1 MQRILQLFSRA
12 LRLSLVAG
20 LLCCIAATAQAQGG
34 GEPINLNATLTY
46 EFQPKFLKR
55 LGFKRLAVGVGVSDI
70 VRFSTVKYERGTSYP
85 YCRTINLTFR
95 PTF

>member
-1 MQRILQLFSRA
+1 MVFQPVQH
-12 LRLSLVAG
+12 AG
-20 LLCCIAATAQAQGG
+20 LQRVQAG
-34 GEPINLNATLTY
+34 AV
-46 EFQPKFLKR
+46 
-55 LGFKRLAVGVGVSDI
+55 LAVGVGVSDI

>member
-1 MQRILQLFSRA
+1 MVFQPVQH
-12 LRLSLVAG
+12 AG
-20 LLCCIAATAQAQGG
+20 LQRVQAGA
-34 GEPINLNATLTY
+34 I
-46 EFQPKFLKR
+46 
-55 LGFKRLAVGVGVSDI
+55 LAVGVGVSDI